1 MNSSDILKARS
12 TTHQQFSHRPPDS
25 SGTAYSQNGTSAG
38 ENRGVGIMYSQLFMY
53 NTSNGKT
60 IKWDWWRDED
70 VRGGERVCV
79 CLWGGGYWRIAG
91 SDCLSMHV
99 CVPPG
104 GTNVSFEQFVDSP
117 LSSWPSVLQ
126 TGSIFW
132 ILGMPNVSC
141 GHQCVIQMPW
151 LHRHH
156 ILLCSWIS
164 GLIFCS
170 HAVQTVF

>member
-1 MNSSDILKARS
+1 MC
-12 TTHQQFSHRPPDS
+12 
-25 SGTAYSQNGTSAG
+25 
-38 ENRGVGIMYSQLFMY
+38 M
-53 NTSNGKT
+53 
-60 IKWDWWRDED
+60 
-70 VRGGERVCV
+70 VRGGGC
-79 CLWGGGYWRIAG
+79 WWIAG
-91 SDCLSMHV
+91 SDGLSMRV

-117 LSSWPSVLQ
+117 LSSWPGLLQ

-132 ILGMPNVSC
+132 TLGMPNVSC
-141 GHQCVIQMPW
+141 GHQCVIQVPW

-170 HAVQTVF
+170 RAVQTVFSLLLQIRLLQNKGTKTIIQHSASTMERHTVNP

>member
-1 MNSSDILKARS
+1 MEK
-12 TTHQQFSHRPPDS
+12 
-25 SGTAYSQNGTSAG
+25 
-38 ENRGVGIMYSQLFMY
+38 QL
-53 NTSNGKT
+53 NE
-60 IKWDWWRDED
+60 ID
-70 VRGGERVCV
+70 VCV
-79 CLWGGGYWRIAG
+79 CGGVEGHVCLWGGGGYWRIAG
-91 SDCLSMHV
+91 SNCLSMHV

-117 LSSWPSVLQ
+117 LSSWPSLLQ

-132 ILGMPNVSC
+132 TLGMPNVSC

-170 HAVQTVF
+170 HAVQTVFSYWRWINAQKKYYSKPLQWLNITLKSWLVVCLKCSFILHNST